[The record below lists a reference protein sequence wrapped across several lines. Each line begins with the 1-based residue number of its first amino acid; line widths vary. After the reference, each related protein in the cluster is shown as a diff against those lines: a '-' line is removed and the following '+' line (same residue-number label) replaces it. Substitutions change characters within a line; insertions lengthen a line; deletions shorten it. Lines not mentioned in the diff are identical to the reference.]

1 MMNNAGATSA
11 SSVPEMIQ
19 TTGPVISSFPTTENN
34 AAFLSLSAISDLEI
48 AEPEE
53 IAKKLQERC
62 DIHFFDRVVVTT
74 LLKKITLC
82 YSPIFQI
89 GKTRRG
95 S

>member
-19 TTGPVISSFPTTENN
+19 TTGPVISNFPTTENN

-74 LLKKITLC
+74 LLKKITRC